1 MYISAWCIEKNGALS
16 VTIVGVAKNIV
27 VTIAGMFVGGD
38 YSFNWTN
45 VCGLVIAT
53 IGVSLYAYAKFISNN
68 KQQDELTKQA
78 SHGQNYSLV
87 KQDADDSDLLLIHSN
102 NLGTSEDSAKED
114 E

>member
-68 KQQDELTKQA
+68 KQQDELTKHA
-78 SHGQNYSLV
+78 GYDKNYSLV
-87 KQDADDSDLLLIHSN
+87 KQEEDKTDSLHIHSIR
-102 NLGTSEDSAKED
+102 K
-114 E
+114 